1 MSRGGDRPL
10 KGREV
15 LVVEDH
21 PLNLELALELLRDQG
36 CRVLVAEE
44 AETGLELARRERPDL
59 ILMDIQLPGMDGL
72 TAIEHLKE
80 DPGTHH
86 IPVLTLSAHTM
97 AGDREKALRVGAV
110 GHLSKPLNTRTFID
124 DIARHLTVEGA
135 GPWREEKKDAGYSS
149 VKGAVS

>member
-1 MSRGGDRPL
+1 MSQGSHNPL
-10 KGREV
+10 DGRRV

-21 PLNLELALELLRDQG
+21 PLNLELALELLRGQG

-44 AETGLELARRERPDL
+44 AETGLELARQESPDL

-80 DPGTHH
+80 DPGTCH

-110 GHLSKPLNTRTFID
+110 GHLSKPLNTRSFIGD
-124 DIARHLTVEGA
+124 LARHLPAEGA
-135 GPWREEKKDAGYSS
+135 VPGSEERTNAGHSS
-149 VKGAVS
+149 AQGAVS

>member
-1 MSRGGDRPL
+1 MSRERSRPL
-10 KGREV
+10 EGRRV

-21 PLNLELALELLRDQG
+21 PLNLELALELLQGQG

-80 DPGTHH
+80 DPGTRH

-97 AGDREKALRVGAV
+97 TGDREKAIKVGAV
-110 GHLSKPLNTRTFID
+110 GCLTKPLNTRSFID
-124 DIARHLTVEGA
+124 DVARHLPGSSSGRGA
-135 GPWREEKKDAGYSS
+135 IS
-149 VKGAVS
+149 